1 MKQHRKPSYLH
12 PIGGSASVRHKT
24 KAILRAAGLHTVCES
39 AQCPNIAECFGNGT
53 AVFLILGDTCTRRC
67 AFCAVKKGIPS
78 LLDPTEPGRVAEA
91 AARFG
96 LKHVVITSV
105 TRDDL
110 PDGGAEIFAEAIKEI
125 RDRLPEATVETLVPD
140 FAGSVEALQ
149 KVIAARPNI
158 FNHNVETVPR
168 LYPEVRPGADW
179 NRSLRILETAAVNGL
194 ITKSGMMLGMG
205 EKPDEVRTALEEL
218 RSVCCKIITLGQ
230 YLAPSRKHRPVARYL
245 ELAEF
250 EYWRKQGLE
259 MGFKE
264 VFSAPL
270 VRSSYHADSLF
281 C

>member
-1 MKQHRKPSYLH
+1 M
-12 PIGGSASVRHKT
+12 
-24 KAILRAAGLHTVCES
+24 
-39 AQCPNIAECFGNGT
+39 
-53 AVFLILGDTCTRRC
+53 
-67 AFCAVKKGIPS
+67 
-78 LLDPTEPGRVAEA
+78 
-91 AARFG
+91 
-96 LKHVVITSV
+96 
-105 TRDDL
+105 
-110 PDGGAEIFAEAIKEI
+110 FAEAIKEI
-125 RDRLPEATVETLVPD
+125 RDRLPEATEETLVPD
-140 FAGSVEALQ
+140 FAGSVVALQ

-205 EKPDEVRTALEEL
+205 EKQDEVLAALEEL

-250 EYWRKQGLE
+250 EYWRDQGLE

-270 VRSSYHADSLF
+270 VRSSYHADSL
-281 C
+281 CC